1 MSTLKTTVNSW
12 MVKLAGGLLAAG
24 LAAGLALLPAPTV
37 VAAAA
42 PGAALPDIGTPPGPL
57 NTALSTLYQREQNW
71 LSVQSNT
78 LTDANTI
85 AVNMQN
91 WINTL
96 KGQGKDTS
104 ALETALSAFNGQIA
118 AAQTEHDTAS
128 GVLSAHAGFDGSGQ
142 VTDRDQAAS
151 TLRHAYQ
158 SLQQAHLT
166 LVSAAVNLRLAVRTW
181 INAHS

>member
-1 MSTLKTTVNSW
+1 MLTLKTVNNW
-12 MVKLAGGLLAAG
+12 MIKLAGGLLAAG
-24 LAAGLALLPAPTV
+24 LAASLALLPAY
-37 VAAAA
+37 AAA
-42 PGAALPDIGTPPGPL
+42 PSAASPDSGTPPGPL
-57 NTALSTLYQREQNW
+57 NTALSNIYQREQNW

-104 ALETALSAFNGQIA
+104 PLEAALAAFNGQIA
-118 AAQTEHDTAS
+118 SAQSAHDTAS

-142 VTDRDQAAS
+142 VTDRGQAVT
-151 TLRHAYQ
+151 TLRQAYQ

>member
-1 MSTLKTTVNSW
+1 MLTIKRLNSW
-12 MVKLAGGLLAAG
+12 MLKWAVGLLAAG
-24 LAAGLALLPAPTV
+24 LAAGLALMPAY
-37 VAAAA
+37 AAG
-42 PGAALPDIGTPPGPL
+42 PGLASPDTGTPPGPI
-57 NTALSTLYQREQNW
+57 NTTLSNIYQREQGW

-96 KGQGKDTS
+96 KGQGKDTA
-104 ALETALSAFNGQIA
+104 ALETALAAFNSQIA
-118 AAQTEHDTAS
+118 TAQTAHEAAS
-128 GVLSAHAGFDGSGQ
+128 GVLAAHAGFDGSGQ
-142 VTDRDQAAS
+142 VTDRAQAAA
-151 TLRHAYQ
+151 TLRQAYQ

>member
-1 MSTLKTTVNSW
+1 MSTFKTLNRW
-12 MVKLAGGLLAAG
+12 MLKLAGGLLAAG
-24 LAAGLALLPAPTV
+24 LVAGLALLPAY
-37 VAAAA
+37 AA
-42 PGAALPDIGTPPGPL
+42 GSPDTGTPPGPL
-57 NTALSTLYQREQNW
+57 NTALSNLYQREQNW
-71 LSVQSNT
+71 LGVQSNT

-96 KGQGKDTS
+96 KSQGKDTA
-104 ALETALSAFNGQIA
+104 ALEAALAAFNGQIA
-118 AAQTEHDTAS
+118 TAQSAHDTAS

-142 VTDRDQAAS
+142 VTERAQAVT
-151 TLRHAYQ
+151 TLRQAYQ

>member
-1 MSTLKTTVNSW
+1 MLSLKTLNRW
-12 MVKLAGGLLAAG
+12 MFKLAGGVLAAG
-24 LAAGLALLPAPTV
+24 LAAGLALLPAY
-37 VAAAA
+37 AAA
-42 PGAALPDIGTPPGPL
+42 PSAALPDTGTPPGPL
-57 NTALSTLYQREQNW
+57 NTALSTFYQREQTW

-96 KGQGKDTS
+96 KGQGKDTT
-104 ALETALSAFNGQIA
+104 ALETALSVFNGQVA
-118 AAQTEHDTAS
+118 AAQTAHDQAS
-128 GVLSAHAGFDGSGQ
+128 GVLAAHAGYDGSGQ
-142 VTDRDQAAS
+142 VTDRAQAAS
-151 TLRHAYQ
+151 TLRQAYQ

-181 INAHS
+181 INGHS